1 MRLLQLSGK
10 FLHTL
15 GNGSSRQISDDK
27 DLRFCA
33 RVHHGL
39 GGIILTVGTGEH
51 GNQNLRP
58 AGFCRGADPGLG
70 LEGDGL
76 YRNLGVRNITRI
88 HRFQLLFVGLLQG
101 YSIYGF
107 SVPDK
112 PAVRADGTQHLA
124 HRLMPVQLQNK
135 AAIGIAKQIL
145 HGDLLIK
152 VKAEPVAKGHFHHCL
167 CRAAHTGGVCGH
179 RRAGAQELGHQPEMG
194 QQRLGIGQPGLVV
207 LRLQQADGV
216 TRRLELIGYNVLH
229 LLRGDSKGHQG
240 WRHIQ
245 VFKGTGHRVLP
256 TNGGDFQ
263 ILLGLKGAQEGCQ
276 GLAPPLGIPAHPL
289 EILLEGEVYIFIGCA
304 GGHQFGGG
312 LHHRQ
317 VRSVIGAPLGNK
329 WVVAP
334 GHEGTCIG
342 VSLLQAHLV
351 DHGLDG
357 GLLMLAA
364 EGHEHSPG
372 SNGGVKPLRQ
382 APLGAG
388 VQVCGNSLQI
398 LQEAAKDRL
407 GIVPRCIQLNGDVLL
422 CAVGV

>member
-1 MRLLQLSGK
+1 
-10 FLHTL
+10 
-15 GNGSSRQISDDK
+15 
-27 DLRFCA
+27 
-33 RVHHGL
+33 
-39 GGIILTVGTGEH
+39 
-51 GNQNLRP
+51 
-58 AGFCRGADPGLG
+58 
-70 LEGDGL
+70 
-76 YRNLGVRNITRI
+76 
-88 HRFQLLFVGLLQG
+88 
-101 YSIYGF
+101 
-107 SVPDK
+107 
-112 PAVRADGTQHLA
+112 
-124 HRLMPVQLQNK
+124 MPVQLQNK

-152 VKAEPVAKGHFHHCL
+152 IKAKPVAKGHFHHRL
-167 CRAAHTGGVCGH
+167 CRASHARGVCGH
-179 RRAGAQELGHQPEMG
+179 RRTGVQELGHQPEMG
-194 QQRLGIGQPGLVV
+194 QKRLGIGQPGLVV

-216 TRRLELIGYNVLH
+216 TRRLELIGYNVLY
-229 LLRGDSKGHQG
+229 LLCGDGKGHQG
-240 WRHIQ
+240 GGHIQ
-245 VFKGTGHRVLP
+245 VFKGTGHGVLA
-256 TNGGDFQ
+256 TNGGNLQ
-263 ILLGLKGAQEGCQ
+263 ILLGFKRTQEGCQ

-289 EILLEGEVYIFIGCA
+289 EILLEGEVYVFIGRS

-317 VRSVIGAPLGNK
+317 VRPVIGALLGNEGI
-329 WVVAP
+329 VTP
-334 GHEGTCIG
+334 GHEGARIG

-388 VQVCGNSLQI
+388 IQIRGNGLKI
-398 LQEAAKDRL
+398 LQEAAEDWL